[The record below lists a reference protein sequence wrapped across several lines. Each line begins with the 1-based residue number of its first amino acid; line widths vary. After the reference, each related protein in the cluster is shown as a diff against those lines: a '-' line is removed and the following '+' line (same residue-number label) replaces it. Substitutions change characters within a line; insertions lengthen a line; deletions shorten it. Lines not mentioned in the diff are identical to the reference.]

1 LEPLA
6 RFVAG
11 GAGARPDHSIR
22 RAKNDDAEPLSVA
35 MTAGFANALERKTGF
50 GKDCQ

>member
-1 LEPLA
+1 
-6 RFVAG
+6 
-11 GAGARPDHSIR
+11 
-22 RAKNDDAEPLSVA
+22 LSVA